1 VYGLG
6 ELALPVGLRQR
17 VGEGRVAGFDAG
29 DRGPSRLGGG
39 EEFGAPVGGVGPVLG
54 EPVVDQ
60 QVGDP
65 LHALPGDPHRA
76 GDAGHRQRV
85 AEDRA
90 EHLPPG
96 GGEPGGAG
104 QLLRDGEELAVE
116 PEDPEGAAAQQL
128 LAPQRVPVRG
138 SPPSQQPVASPS
150 SPSTLPAR
158 PTTCR
163 GIGPPTEQDA
173 DTASASRTFT
183 LTGMT
188 PQTDPRAGA
197 AVKAADRAHVFHS
210 WSAQELI
217 DPLAVAGAEG
227 SYFWDYDGNRY
238 LDLTSGLVY
247 TNIGYQHPKVVAA
260 IQEQAARLTT
270 FAPAFAVEA
279 RSEAARLIAERTPGD
294 LDKIF
299 FTNGGADAVEHAVR
313 MARLHTGRAKVLSAY
328 RSYHGGTQQA
338 VNLTGDPRR
347 WASDTATA
355 GVVHFWAPFLYRSR
369 FYAETEEQETARAL
383 EHLETTIAFEGPAT
397 IAAIILETIPGTAGI
412 MVPPPGYLAGVRE
425 ICDRHGIVFVLDEV
439 MAGFGRTGEWFAADL
454 FGVVPDLMT
463 FAKGVNSGYVPLGG
477 VAISG
482 AIADTFGKRP
492 YPGGLTY
499 SGHPLAC
506 AAAVA
511 TIQVMAEEG
520 VVENA
525 ERLGA
530 SVVEPGLR
538 ALAERH
544 PSVGEVRGVGMFWA
558 VELVKNRETREP
570 LVPYNAAGEA
580 NAPMAAFGA
589 AAKKAG
595 VWPFV
600 NMNRTHF
607 VPPLNVSESEV
618 KEGLAALDKALSAA
632 DEFTA

>member
-1 VYGLG
+1 
-6 ELALPVGLRQR
+6 
-17 VGEGRVAGFDAG
+17 
-29 DRGPSRLGGG
+29 
-39 EEFGAPVGGVGPVLG
+39 
-54 EPVVDQ
+54 
-60 QVGDP
+60 
-65 LHALPGDPHRA
+65 
-76 GDAGHRQRV
+76 
-85 AEDRA
+85 
-90 EHLPPG
+90 
-96 GGEPGGAG
+96 
-104 QLLRDGEELAVE
+104 
-116 PEDPEGAAAQQL
+116 
-128 LAPQRVPVRG
+128 
-138 SPPSQQPVASPS
+138 
-150 SPSTLPAR
+150 
-158 PTTCR
+158 
-163 GIGPPTEQDA
+163 
-173 DTASASRTFT
+173 
-183 LTGMT
+183 MT
-188 PQTDPRAGA
+188 PQTDPLTGA
-197 AVKAADRAHVFHS
+197 AVKAMDRAHVFHS

-227 SYFWDYDGNRY
+227 SYFWDHDGRRF

-247 TNIGYQHPKVVAA
+247 ANIGYQHPKVVAA

-270 FAPAFAVEA
+270 FAPAFAIEA

-313 MARLHTGRAKVLSAY
+313 MARLHTGRPKVLAAY

-338 VNLTGDPRR
+338 INITGDPRR
-347 WASDTATA
+347 WASDSASA

-369 FYAETEEQETARAL
+369 FYAETEEQECARAL

-397 IAAIILETIPGTAGI
+397 IAAIILETVPGTAGI

-425 ICDRHGIVFVLDEV
+425 ICDKYGIVFVLDEV

-454 FGVVPDLMT
+454 YGVTPDLMT

-477 VAISG
+477 VAVSG
-482 AIADTFGKRP
+482 AIADTFGTRP

-511 TIQVMAEEG
+511 TIEVMAEEG
-520 VVENA
+520 VVDNA
-525 ERLGA
+525 RNLGA
-530 SVVEPGLR
+530 SLVGPGLR
-538 ALAERH
+538 ALAEAH

-558 VELVKNRETREP
+558 LELVKNRETREP

-607 VPPLNVSESEV
+607 VPPLNVSEAEV
-618 KEGLAALDKALSAA
+618 KEGLAALDAALSVA
-632 DEFTA
+632 DEYTD